1 MRKRGGTEARSHGGP
16 RPLPGIQNTFYF
28 HHGCPLFNYSGDF
41 EEHSGIHF
49 IILKVFI
56 EETSN
61 LSHMAQEETGY
72 SLGDRKPLG
81 GENIALKEAE
91 ISSPRSHLD
100 LETNGFLCAARHSC
114 EPSQEG
120 AGGPI
125 PVSPAG
131 SVISAKLLHP
141 SALSRANQMLWE
153 PPWLLHHREAA
164 LELEAVLGLS
174 AAGPF
179 FPTVCLRFLQ
189 ECHSYQHTSKDQTR
203 VTSHPACPGV
213 SWLHH

>member
-1 MRKRGGTEARSHGGP
+1 MHFLRKGAPLSLPWGGLLSGV
-16 RPLPGIQNTFYF
+16 TFHPVLRLSYRIVRAS
-28 HHGCPLFNYSGDF
+28 LFF
-41 EEHSGIHF
+41 PCE
-49 IILKVFI
+49 IL
-56 EETSN
+56 
-61 LSHMAQEETGY
+61 
-72 SLGDRKPLG
+72 RKPLG

-100 LETNGFLCAARHSC
+100 LEANGFLCAARHSC

-153 PPWLLHHREAA
+153 PPWLLHRREAA